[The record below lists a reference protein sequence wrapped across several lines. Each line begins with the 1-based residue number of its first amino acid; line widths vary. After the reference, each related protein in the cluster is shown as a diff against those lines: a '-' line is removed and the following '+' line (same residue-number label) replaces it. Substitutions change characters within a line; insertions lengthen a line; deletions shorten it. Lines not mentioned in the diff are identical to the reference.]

1 MKFIEIENKLINLDN
16 VTSICKS
23 RVTTIC
29 KSNEELIRIHFTKE
43 RGYIDIEK
51 ESEEELNKV
60 WERLKSLCMGVGEQ
74 NDKWHDLRK
83 NPDDLPEADEYGC
96 GEYVLVMIGTPE
108 WNRWEQ
114 AYYHHG
120 KRMWSTYEQNVFAW
134 RYIEPFEEN
143 KDDE

>member
-29 KSNEELIRIHFTKE
+29 KSNGELIRIHFTND

-51 ESEEELNKV
+51 KSGEELNKI

-74 NDKWHDLRK
+74 ND
-83 NPDDLPEADEYGC
+83 E
-96 GEYVLVMIGTPE
+96 
-108 WNRWEQ
+108 
-114 AYYHHG
+114 
-120 KRMWSTYEQNVFAW
+120 
-134 RYIEPFEEN
+134 
-143 KDDE
+143 